1 MKISFEGQVALV
13 TGATRGIGKQ
23 IASDLLD
30 LGAKVIITGTKE
42 QDSECFKDNLDRI
55 TYLQSDFQ
63 DRNSILELCSQLEE
77 MGKIDI
83 CINNAGINR
92 INFINDVLEND
103 YDDMTSVNTDAPFFI
118 TKTVSKLMKTNHYG
132 RIVNIASIF
141 GSISREKRSVY
152 TMTKYALRGLT
163 VTSSLELAKYDV
175 LVNAVLPG
183 FVLTDLTKKNLTE
196 EERVTLSE
204 QIPCKRMAT
213 PQDISNVVIFLSSKY
228 NTYLTGQSITVDGGY
243 VNV

>member
-163 VTSSLELAKYDV
+163 VTSSLELAMC
-175 LVNAVLPG
+175 L
-183 FVLTDLTKKNLTE
+183 
-196 EERVTLSE
+196 
-204 QIPCKRMAT
+204 
-213 PQDISNVVIFLSSKY
+213 
-228 NTYLTGQSITVDGGY
+228 
-243 VNV
+243 

>member
-13 TGATRGIGKQ
+13 TGATRGTGKQ

-103 YDDMTSVNTDAPFFI
+103 YDDMTSVNTDAPIFI
-118 TKTVSKLMKTNHYG
+118 TN
-132 RIVNIASIF
+132 
-141 GSISREKRSVY
+141 
-152 TMTKYALRGLT
+152 
-163 VTSSLELAKYDV
+163 
-175 LVNAVLPG
+175 
-183 FVLTDLTKKNLTE
+183 
-196 EERVTLSE
+196 
-204 QIPCKRMAT
+204 
-213 PQDISNVVIFLSSKY
+213 
-228 NTYLTGQSITVDGGY
+228 
-243 VNV
+243 

>member
-1 MKISFEGQVALV
+1 M
-13 TGATRGIGKQ
+13 
-23 IASDLLD
+23 LLF
-30 LGAKVIITGTKE
+30 
-42 QDSECFKDNLDRI
+42 S
-55 TYLQSDFQ
+55 LQ
-63 DRNSILELCSQLEE
+63 
-77 MGKIDI
+77 
-83 CINNAGINR
+83 
-92 INFINDVLEND
+92 
-103 YDDMTSVNTDAPFFI
+103 
-118 TKTVSKLMKTNHYG
+118 TNHYG